1 MMKFDILAQFIA
13 LELGRAKRA
22 KNRYE
27 HEKAQPKSLKREF
40 LDVRALLEFS
50 AELSSD
56 ERIYAAPTSLLGY
69 ANYRIASDCRS
80 RDRALRLK
88 PEVWGK
94 TPRFSESNVIVKRQV
109 NKIYRENLGR
119 CGLRFR
125 SEAGDLTSASRANGY
140 EK

>member
-1 MMKFDILAQFIA
+1 M
-13 LELGRAKRA
+13 
-22 KNRYE
+22 
-27 HEKAQPKSLKREF
+27 
-40 LDVRALLEFS
+40 RALLEFS

-88 PEVWGK
+88 PEVCGK
-94 TPRFSESNVIVKRQV
+94 TSRLSESNVIVKRRV

-125 SEAGDLTSASRANGY
+125 SVAGDLASASRANGY

>member
-1 MMKFDILAQFIA
+1 MKFDILAQFIA

-56 ERIYAAPTSLLGY
+56 ERIYAAPTSPLGY

-80 RDRALRLK
+80 RDRVLRLK
-88 PEVWGK
+88 PEVCGK
-94 TPRFSESNVIVKRQV
+94 TPRLLKSDVIVKRRV
-109 NKIYRENLGR
+109 NKIYRENY
-119 CGLRFR
+119 
-125 SEAGDLTSASRANGY
+125 GDAI
-140 EK
+140 

>member
-1 MMKFDILAQFIA
+1 MKFDILAQFIA
-13 LELGRAKRA
+13 LELGHAQSEP

-40 LDVRALLEFS
+40 LDVRALLGFS

-56 ERIYAAPTSLLGY
+56 ERIYAAPTSPLGY
-69 ANYRIASDCRS
+69 ANYRIASDCKS

-88 PEVWGK
+88 PEVCGK
-94 TPRFSESNVIVKRQV
+94 TPRLSKSDVIVKRRV

-125 SEAGDLTSASRANGY
+125 SEAGDLASASRANGY
-140 EK
+140 KK

>member
-1 MMKFDILAQFIA
+1 MKFDILAQFIA

-40 LDVRALLEFS
+40 LDVRTLLEFS

-94 TPRFSESNVIVKRQV
+94 TPRLSKSDVIVKRRV

-119 CGLRFR
+119 CGLRAG
-125 SEAGDLTSASRANGY
+125 SAAGDLASASRANGY